1 MPNTHAVL
9 SPSSSAR
16 WLVCTPSARL
26 CAEKEDKT
34 SEYAIQGT
42 SAHALAEYKLKK
54 SLGQPTEDPTENL
67 TYFDKEMDDCTDSYQ
82 QYVIEKLTEIKH
94 ICKDPV
100 VLVEQKLDFSKYV
113 PDSFGTADCV
123 IVADDTLTVIDLKY
137 GVGILVDAEQNT
149 QMMLYALGALLM
161 FDGIYDIE
169 TVTMTVFQ
177 PRRDNV
183 STFSM
188 RKSELIDWAENVL
201 KPKAELAYKGEGEF
215 KAGNHCQFCKVKATC
230 RKRAEY
236 NLELAKYDF
245 EMPDRLEDDEIEII
259 LSKADEFISWLGDV
273 KEYALN
279 QALQGKQ
286 WKDYKLVEGRSNR
299 KYKNESAAAKIVEDA
314 GFDPYEHKVLG
325 ITAMQKMLGKTKF
338 NELLGDF
345 IEKPQGKPTL
355 VPMSDKR
362 PTMKNTAKED
372 FKEEI

>member
-1 MPNTHAVL
+1 MPDTHAVL

-16 WLVCTPSARL
+16 WLYCTPSARL

-54 SLGQPTEDPTENL
+54 SLGQPTEDPKENL

-82 QYVIEKLTEIKH
+82 QYVIEKLTEIKQ

-123 IVADDTLTVIDLKY
+123 IVADNTLTVIDFKY
-137 GVGILVDAEQNT
+137 GVGILVNAEQNT
-149 QMMLYALGALLM
+149 QMMLYALGALIM

-169 TVTMTVFQ
+169 TVTMTIFQ

-215 KAGNHCQFCKVKATC
+215 KAGSHCQFCKVKATC

-245 EMPDRLEDDEIEII
+245 EMPDSLEDDEIEIV

-325 ITAMQKMLGKTKF
+325 ITAMAKMLGKTKF

>member
-1 MPNTHAVL
+1 MPDIHAVL

-16 WLVCTPSARL
+16 WLACTPSARL

-42 SAHALAEYKLKK
+42 YAHALAEYKLKK

-82 QYVIEKLTEIKH
+82 HYVIEKLTEIKH

-149 QMMLYALGALLM
+149 QMMLYALGALIM
-161 FDGIYDIE
+161 FDSIYDIE

-188 RKSELIDWAENVL
+188 RKFELIDWAENVL

-215 KAGNHCQFCKVKATC
+215 NAGSHCQFCKVKATC

-245 EMPDRLEDDEIEII
+245 EMPDSLEDDEIEII

-299 KYKNESAAAKIVEDA
+299 KYKNESAAAKIVEAA

-325 ITAMQKMLGKTKF
+325 ITAMQKMLGRTKF

>member
-1 MPNTHAVL
+1 M
-9 SPSSSAR
+9 
-16 WLVCTPSARL
+16 
-26 CAEKEDKT
+26 
-34 SEYAIQGT
+34 
-42 SAHALAEYKLKK
+42 
-54 SLGQPTEDPTENL
+54 
-67 TYFDKEMDDCTDSYQ
+67 
-82 QYVIEKLTEIKH
+82 
-94 ICKDPV
+94 CKDPV

-169 TVTMTVFQ
+169 TVTMTIFQ

-215 KAGNHCQFCKVKATC
+215 NAGSHCQFCKVKATC

-245 EMPDRLEDDEIEII
+245 EMPDSLEDDEIEII

>member
-1 MPNTHAVL
+1 
-9 SPSSSAR
+9 
-16 WLVCTPSARL
+16 
-26 CAEKEDKT
+26 
-34 SEYAIQGT
+34 
-42 SAHALAEYKLKK
+42 
-54 SLGQPTEDPTENL
+54 
-67 TYFDKEMDDCTDSYQ
+67 
-82 QYVIEKLTEIKH
+82 
-94 ICKDPV
+94 
-100 VLVEQKLDFSKYV
+100 
-113 PDSFGTADCV
+113 
-123 IVADDTLTVIDLKY
+123 
-137 GVGILVDAEQNT
+137 
-149 QMMLYALGALLM
+149 MMYCI
-161 FDGIYDIE
+161 F
-169 TVTMTVFQ
+169 
-177 PRRDNV
+177 NV

-188 RKSELIDWAENVL
+188 RKSELIDWAESVL

-215 KAGNHCQFCKVKATC
+215 NAGSHCQFCKVKATC

-245 EMPDRLEDDEIEII
+245 EMPDSLEDDEIEIV

-325 ITAMQKMLGKTKF
+325 ITAMTKMLGKTKF

>member
-1 MPNTHAVL
+1 MPDTHAVL

-16 WLVCTPSARL
+16 WLACTPSARL
-26 CAEKEDKT
+26 CVAKEDKT

-54 SLGQPTEDPTENL
+54 SLGQPTEDPKENL

-82 QYVIEKLTEIKH
+82 QYVIEKLTEIKQL
-94 ICKDPV
+94 CKDPV

-149 QMMLYALGALLM
+149 QMMLYALGALIM

-169 TVTMTVFQ
+169 TVTMTIFQ

-215 KAGNHCQFCKVKATC
+215 NAGSHCQFCKVKATC

-245 EMPDRLEDDEIEII
+245 EMPDSLEDDEIEII

-279 QALQGKQ
+279 QALQGKL
-286 WKDYKLVEGRSNR
+286 WKEYKLVEGRSNR
-299 KYKNESAAAKIVEDA
+299 KYKNESAAAKIVEAA

-325 ITAMQKMLGKTKF
+325 ITAMQKMLGRTKF

-355 VPMSDKR
+355 VPISDKR

>member
-1 MPNTHAVL
+1 MEAWKNA
-9 SPSSSAR
+9 AGKR
-16 WLVCTPSARL
+16 VCDVS
-26 CAEKEDKT
+26 EDRKT
-34 SEYAIQGT
+34 VEIIQRGYIT
-42 SAHALAEYKLKK
+42 RITA
-54 SLGQPTEDPTENL
+54 
-67 TYFDKEMDDCTDSYQ
+67 
-82 QYVIEKLTEIKH
+82 
-94 ICKDPV
+94 KDPV

-123 IVADDTLTVIDLKY
+123 IVADNTLTVIDLKY

-149 QMMLYALGALLM
+149 QMMLYALGALIM

-169 TVTMTVFQ
+169 TVTMTIFQ

-188 RKSELIDWAENVL
+188 RKSELIDWAESVL
-201 KPKAELAYKGEGEF
+201 KPKAELAYKGEGVF

-236 NLELAKYDF
+236 NLELSRYDF
-245 EMPDRLEDDEIEII
+245 ETPDSLEDDEIEII

-325 ITAMQKMLGKTKF
+325 ITAMQKMLGKAKF

>member
-1 MPNTHAVL
+1 MPDIHAVL

-16 WLVCTPSARL
+16 WLACTPSARL

-149 QMMLYALGALLM
+149 QMMLYALGALIM
-161 FDGIYDIE
+161 FDSIYDIE

-236 NLELAKYDF
+236 NLELARYDF
-245 EMPDRLEDDEIEII
+245 ETPDSLEDDEIEII

-325 ITAMQKMLGKTKF
+325 ITAMTKMLGKTKF
-338 NELLGDF
+338 NALLGDF

>member
-1 MPNTHAVL
+1 MPDIHAVL

-16 WLVCTPSARL
+16 WLACTPSARL

-82 QYVIEKLTEIKH
+82 QYIVENLTEIKQL
-94 ICKDPV
+94 CKDPV

-236 NLELAKYDF
+236 NLELARYDF

-325 ITAMQKMLGKTKF
+325 ITAMTKMLGKTKF

>member
-1 MPNTHAVL
+1 MPDTHAVL

-16 WLVCTPSARL
+16 WLACTPSARL

-169 TVTMTVFQ
+169 TVTMTIFQ

-236 NLELAKYDF
+236 NLELARYDF
-245 EMPDRLEDDEIEII
+245 EMPDSLVDDEIEII

-299 KYKNESAAAKIVEDA
+299 KYKNESAAAKIVEAA

>member
-1 MPNTHAVL
+1 MPDTHAVL

-16 WLVCTPSARL
+16 WLACTPSARL
-26 CAEKEDKT
+26 CVAKEDKT

-169 TVTMTVFQ
+169 TVTMTIFQ

-236 NLELAKYDF
+236 NLELARYDF
-245 EMPDRLEDDEIEII
+245 EMPDSLEDDEIEII

-325 ITAMQKMLGKTKF
+325 ITAMTKMLGKTKF

>member
-1 MPNTHAVL
+1 MPDIHAVL

-16 WLVCTPSARL
+16 WLACTPSARL
-26 CAEKEDKT
+26 CAAKEDKT

-236 NLELAKYDF
+236 NLELARYDF
-245 EMPDRLEDDEIEII
+245 EMPDSLEDDEIEII

-299 KYKNESAAAKIVEDA
+299 KYKNESAAAKIVEAA

-325 ITAMQKMLGKTKF
+325 ITAMQKMLGRTKF

-355 VPMSDKR
+355 VPISDKR

>member
-1 MPNTHAVL
+1 MPDTHAVL

-16 WLVCTPSARL
+16 WLACTPSARL
-26 CAEKEDKT
+26 CAAKEDKT

-236 NLELAKYDF
+236 NLELARYDF
-245 EMPDRLEDDEIEII
+245 EMPDSLEDDEIEIV

-325 ITAMQKMLGKTKF
+325 ITAMTKMLGKTKF
-338 NELLGDF
+338 NALLGDF

>member
-1 MPNTHAVL
+1 M
-9 SPSSSAR
+9 
-16 WLVCTPSARL
+16 
-26 CAEKEDKT
+26 
-34 SEYAIQGT
+34 
-42 SAHALAEYKLKK
+42 
-54 SLGQPTEDPTENL
+54 GQPTEDPTENL

-169 TVTMTVFQ
+169 TVTMTIFQ

-245 EMPDRLEDDEIEII
+245 EMPDSLEDDEIEII

>member
-1 MPNTHAVL
+1 MPDTHAVL

-16 WLVCTPSARL
+16 WLSCTPSARL
-26 CAEKEDKT
+26 CAAKEDKT

-54 SLGQPTEDPTENL
+54 SLGQPTDDPTENL

-82 QYVIEKLTEIKH
+82 QYVIEKLTEIKQM
-94 ICKDPV
+94 CEDPV

-123 IVADDTLTVIDLKY
+123 IVADNTLTVIDLKY

-169 TVTMTVFQ
+169 TVTMTIFQ
-177 PRRDNV
+177 PRRDNI

-215 KAGNHCQFCKVKATC
+215 KAGRHCQFCKVKATC

-245 EMPDRLEDDEIEII
+245 EMPGSLEDDEIEII

-325 ITAMQKMLGKTKF
+325 ITAMTKMLGKTKF